1 MDSGRKMRNIAY
13 VVGGL
18 WRHHPGLHSKVL
30 GAARVWEA
38 NGATVKVVLYSE
50 GRVIDCRG
58 NTLSSL
64 PPARAKKLEAYYDT
78 KLNKFRRL
86 AALRHQYAFLKEA
99 LADLSPDIV
108 YTRYALPFP
117 GIHRF
122 FGAVCPY
129 VIEINSDDLV
139 EYGLKSSW
147 TGRFNRFFRKGFMRN
162 AAGLCFISREMAT
175 SPSFNWYRG
184 KTDVIANSINCDD
197 YPFVGSTAN
206 DQVNLCFIGSPG
218 QCWHGLDKI
227 NLLSSYYP
235 QWTFHIIGPGRDEY
249 CASGIQPGP
258 NIVFHGYLS
267 GQASKDVLQSIDVGI
282 STLALHRKSMK
293 EASPLKSRQYLA
305 QGIPFISA
313 YDDTDIA
320 AKDFVYQLPNTES
333 NVSDSLAALGDF
345 VIRVFRD
352 EQLRLAAR
360 AFAETRLDSRI
371 IERKR
376 LEFISSCL

>member
-1 MDSGRKMRNIAY
+1 MRNIAY

-38 NGATVKVVLYSE
+38 NGAQVKVVLYSE

-58 NTLSSL
+58 NTVSSL
-64 PPARAKKLEAYYDT
+64 PAARAKKLEAYYDT
-78 KLNKFRRL
+78 RLNKFRRL

-99 LADLSPDIV
+99 LVDLSPDIV

-122 FGAVCPY
+122 FGSVCPY

-147 TGRFNRFFRKGFMRN
+147 TGRFNRIFRRGFMRN
-162 AAGLCFISREMAT
+162 AAGLCFISREMAA

-184 KTDVIANSINCDD
+184 KTDVIANSIDCDD
-197 YPFVGSTAN
+197 YPFAVRTNN

-227 NLLSSYYP
+227 NVLSSYYP
-235 QWTFHIIGPGRDEY
+235 QWIFHIIGPGRDEY

-258 NIVFHGYLS
+258 NLVFHGYLS
-267 GQASKDVLQSIDVGI
+267 GQASKVLLQSMDVGI
-282 STLALHRKSMK
+282 STLALHRKSMN

-305 QGIPFISA
+305 QGLPFISA
-313 YDDTDIA
+313 YEDTDIS

-333 NVSDSLAALGDF
+333 NVSDTLAALGVF
-345 VIRVFRD
+345 VAGVFRD
-352 EQLRLAAR
+352 GALRLAAR
-360 AFAETRLDSRI
+360 EFAEARLDSRI

-376 LEFISSCL
+376 LDFISSCI